1 MTSQNFVSS
10 SNFVRSRSRRSVG
23 WRSGAAAF
31 VVGLALGLSGCNSGD
46 SPGPGSTSSPV
57 AAETPTAS
65 TSPTPT
71 PTPSAVYKPAD
82 ASGPA
87 QNVPVP
93 VLPEVAKTETKEG
106 AEAYSTYWFSVLS
119 YSYETG
125 DTALFDR
132 IAPSPCEECQKVK
145 KVIRDWHEEGR
156 WLVGG
161 KISTPVTNTTF
172 SKAQNGTYQVA
183 VQVHQEPLSYM
194 RADGSVARTDPQA
207 PDQGNLLVLSYD
219 KDKWSV
225 VELGS
230 IVG

>member
-1 MTSQNFVSS
+1 MTSHNVPASWRARSS
-10 SNFVRSRSRRSVG
+10 
-23 WRSGAAAF
+23 AAAF
-31 VVGLALGLSGCNSGD
+31 I
-46 SPGPGSTSSPV
+46 V
-57 AAETPTAS
+57 AAGLMLAGCAGGAPADPGTAAATATQTPSAS
-65 TSPTPT
+65 PSPT

-106 AEAYSTYWFSVLS
+106 AEAFAKYWFSVLS

-125 DTALFDR
+125 EVAAFESVEPESCV
-132 IAPSPCEECQKVK
+132 ACQKVK
-145 KVIRDWHEEGR
+145 EVIVNWHSEGR

-161 KISTPVTNTTF
+161 KLTTPVADTTF
-172 SKAQNGTYQVA
+172 VKDQGGKYKVA

-194 RADGSVARTDPQA
+194 RADGTAARTDPQA
-207 PDQGNLLVLSYD
+207 PDQGNLLVLAYENGT
-219 KDKWSV
+219 WSV